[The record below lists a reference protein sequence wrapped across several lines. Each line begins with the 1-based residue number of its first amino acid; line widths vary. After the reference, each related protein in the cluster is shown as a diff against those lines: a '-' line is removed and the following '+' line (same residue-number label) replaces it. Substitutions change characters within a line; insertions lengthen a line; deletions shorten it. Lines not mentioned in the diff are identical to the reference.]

1 MDIPSGE
8 RRGNNLSPFK
18 EESKH
23 DAIFSMRLPALFIR
37 HTL

>member
-18 EESKH
+18 ECLGRKGMFLVGPCRK
-23 DAIFSMRLPALFIR
+23 IQ
-37 HTL
+37 TVQ